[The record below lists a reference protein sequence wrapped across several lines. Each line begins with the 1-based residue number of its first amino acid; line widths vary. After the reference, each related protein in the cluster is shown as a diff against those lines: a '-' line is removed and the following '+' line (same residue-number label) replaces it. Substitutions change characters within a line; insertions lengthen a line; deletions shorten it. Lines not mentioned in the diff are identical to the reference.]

1 MRVAIRKHM
10 RDFLAIAFMA
20 ILAIGVASYILSQ
33 ERFYLPGWVPF
44 VGTDFYTVKA
54 ELSTAQSVAPGQGQS
69 VSIAGVK
76 VGEIGNVELDNGVAV
91 VELDIKGK
99 YSPIYRDATALL
111 RSKTGLKDMYI
122 ELDPGNRR
130 AGKMAEGSTISV
142 ADTLPDVNLD
152 EILSSL
158 DGDSLSY
165 LAILLNSGG
174 EAFSDRSET
183 GTAPSEVG
191 EGNEVTSQSAEA
203 DLRETFKRF
212 LPTARDSRRIT
223 RLLAKRRDNLRHVV
237 HNLQELTT
245 AVATKDKQ
253 LASFVDSSNANFAAI
268 ARQDVQLREALQ
280 LLPGALGQTQTTLR
294 AVRTLADN
302 LGPTAQALRPG
313 ARALGPALRA
323 TRPFLRESTPIIR
336 NQLRPFA
343 IAAQPAARNLAPTAR
358 DLAVATPRLT
368 STFKVVNTLLNMLAY
383 NPRGSEEGFLFWYSW
398 VNHLGTLVFNIT
410 DAEGPIRR
418 TSLFVDCENLANAEL
433 AAAALPAAGTLLKLT
448 NLPKSS
454 VVCP

>member
-1 MRVAIRKHM
+1 MRRAIRKHL

-20 ILAIGVASYILSQ
+20 VIAIGVAGYILSH

-54 ELSTAQSVAPGQGQS
+54 ELSTAQAVAPGQGQS
-69 VSIAGVK
+69 VSVAGVK
-76 VGEIGNVELDNGVAV
+76 VGEIGNVNLERGVAV
-91 VELDIKGK
+91 VELDIKPK
-99 YSPIYRDATALL
+99 YAPIYRDATALL

-130 AGKMAEGSTISV
+130 AGKMPEGGEV
-142 ADTLPDVNLD
+142 RLADTLPDVNID

-158 DGDSLSY
+158 DGDARAY
-165 LAILLNSGG
+165 LAVLLNAGG
-174 EAFSDRSET
+174 EAFSDESAA
-183 GTAPSEVG
+183 GTAPSETG
-191 EGNEVTSQSAEA
+191 EGNERASQSATQ

-212 LPTARDSRRIT
+212 LPTTRDSRRIT
-223 RLLAKRRDNLRHVV
+223 VLLAKRRHNLRRVV
-237 HNLQELTT
+237 HNFQELTT
-245 AVATKDKQ
+245 AVARKDTQ

-268 ARQDVQLREALQ
+268 ARQDVRLREALG
-280 LLPGALGQTQTTLR
+280 LLPGALGETQKTLR
-294 AVRTLADN
+294 KVSTLAGE
-302 LGPTAQALRPG
+302 LGPTLQALRPG

-323 TRPFLRESTPIIR
+323 TRPFLRGSTPIIK

-343 IAAQPAARNLAPTAR
+343 RAAQPAVRNLAPAAR

-368 STFKVVNTLLNMLAY
+368 STFKVANVLLNMLAF
-383 NPRGSEEGFLFWYSW
+383 NPRGSEEGFLFWNSW
-398 VNHLGTLVFNIT
+398 VSHLGTLVFNIA

-418 TSLFVDCENLANAEL
+418 TTLFVNCDNLTNAEL

-454 VVCP
+454 VVCR